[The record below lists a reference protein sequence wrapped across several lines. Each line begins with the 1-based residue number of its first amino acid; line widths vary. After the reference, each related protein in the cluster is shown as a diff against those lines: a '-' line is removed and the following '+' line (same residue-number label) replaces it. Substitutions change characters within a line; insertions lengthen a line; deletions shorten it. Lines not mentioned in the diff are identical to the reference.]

1 VLARAVIPA
10 VTRAR
15 VMMRRSECH
24 CRVGG
29 SGDRGGGLGFVPL
42 SCFLFLVCFCR
53 LTCLCPLSSFLIVII
68 SMKEVAGQ
76 HGP

>member
-24 CRVGG
+24 CKVGG

-42 SCFLFLVCFCR
+42 SCFLFLVCF
-53 LTCLCPLSSFLIVII
+53 
-68 SMKEVAGQ
+68 
-76 HGP
+76 